1 MAPRSRATQEQ
12 QPVAAP
18 SAVLTLDELELDAA
32 PSGYSVTDD
41 YFATMI
47 EQGGRVIYTVDLSIP
62 QLVST
67 VPKPDPAAP
76 IEGNRRIDGVRARA
90 FAHYVKTRPR
100 WVCPPIILRAPS
112 GEFLWTPKVL
122 HGAGTQFGT
131 LSVPRLSRTMLA
143 ILDGQHRC
151 LGFHLLWEEVNDEII
166 KAKSRAARSRNEG
179 DNEIANAHA
188 ARVRELTKNRD
199 RLSEERVQVQIMVT
213 DDPRDFKQVFFDI
226 ADHAKGIS
234 GAVKVRFDTTKTT
247 NRALDTV
254 LGHPLLV
261 GRVEQESDRI
271 TGPYLLGAKHVADII
286 RALQVGATG
295 RITKRLEDEL
305 DDKRVINDA
314 LDFFSLLC
322 TAFPELAAVRDRLL
336 TPKDLRSTSL
346 LGSSTFLRVLAGTT
360 HNLVDSGV
368 DPVDVI
374 EFFSLLRNV
383 LNVPITHESPLL
395 MTGCFQPGTSAPSA
409 RMGDIAK
416 LEAELTSWARTT
428 PSFLISKPQE

>member
-1 MAPRSRATQEQ
+1 MARSRATA
-12 QPVAAP
+12 QPTATAPAA
-18 SAVLTLDELELDAA
+18 VDTLDDLVLDGA
-32 PSGYSVTDD
+32 PSGYAVTDD

-62 QLVST
+62 QLVAT
-67 VPKPDPAAP
+67 VPKPDPSAP
-76 IEGNRRIDGVRARA
+76 IEGNRRIDAVRARA
-90 FAHYVKTRPR
+90 FAQYVKTRPR

-112 GEFLWTPKVL
+112 GEFLWTAKVL

-131 LSVPRLSRTMLA
+131 LSIPRLSRNMLF
-143 ILDGQHRC
+143 ILDGQHRV
-151 LGFHLLWEEVNDEII
+151 LGLHLLWEDLNDDII
-166 KAKSRAARSRNEG
+166 KAKSRAARTRNEG
-179 DNEIANAHA
+179 DVAIANAMA
-188 ARVRELTKNRD
+188 QRVRELTKQRD
-199 RLSEERVQVQIMVT
+199 RLAEERVQVQIMVT
-213 DDPRDFKQVFFDI
+213 DDPRDFKQVFYDI

-234 GAVKVRFDTTKTT
+234 GAVKVRFDTTKTA

-295 RITKRLEDEL
+295 RITRRLEDEL
-305 DDKRVINDA
+305 DEKRVINDA

-322 TAFPELAAVRDRLL
+322 TAFPELAAVQTGML
-336 TPKDLRSTSL
+336 TPKDLRSTTL
-346 LGSSTFLRVLAGTT
+346 LGSSTFLRVLAGVT

-368 DPVDVI
+368 DPVEVI
-374 EFFSLLRNV
+374 EYFALLRPL

-416 LEAELTSWARTT
+416 LEAELTSWARTP
-428 PSFLISKPQE
+428 PSFLAPKPQE